1 MVLAWHTHYAT
12 SETKVYDKEALAGSA
27 PEAAQTLAQPRSSQL
42 HLAMLRDAA
51 MLRWLDG
58 TSNLRGAP
66 NENLGREFLEL
77 FALGVGN
84 YDENDVRE
92 AARALTGWQY
102 VSERRPPL
110 KYMEVLHDPGEK
122 TILGKTGAWS
132 DEDLARIASAIRP
145 PRGGSPG
152 GCGARSF
159 PTSTNPRPSCSK
171 DWQHRC
177 ALTATWT

>member
-1 MVLAWHTHYAT
+1 
-12 SETKVYDKEALAGSA
+12 
-27 PEAAQTLAQPRSSQL
+27 
-42 HLAMLRDAA
+42 

-84 YDENDVRE
+84 YGESNVRA

-110 KYMEVLHDPGEK
+110 KYMEVLHDTGEK
-122 TILGKTGAWS
+122 TILGETGVWT
-132 DEDLARIASAIRP
+132 DEDLARIASAHPAAARRHRLATLAHVHLR
-145 PRGGSPG
+145 RGR
-152 GCGARSF
+152 A
-159 PTSTNPRPSCSK
+159 
-171 DWQHRC
+171 
-177 ALTATWT
+177 